1 MNGYDGSLMG
11 SINAIPEYTKYYG
24 LSENGAAS
32 TGIIFSIFQIGQ
44 MTGALFVWVADWR
57 GRRLSIFVGV
67 SGVVVGRYSSS
78 RSEQLY
84 LTISQGP
91 SSRARRRIFQSL
103 LEVCITMY
111 ASQYGR
117 ELTPL

>member
-44 MTGALFVWVADWR
+44 MTGALFIWVADWR
-57 GRRLSIFVGV
+57 GRRLSIFIGV
-67 SGVVVGRYSSS
+67 SGVVVGEYYGSG
-78 RSEQLY
+78 RSVQLH
-84 LTISQGP
+84 LTIVQEL
-91 SSRARRRIFQSL
+91 SSRARQRIFLYL
-103 LEVCITMY
+103 LGVCISMY
-111 ASQYGR
+111 ASQYG
-117 ELTPL
+117 